1 MTSRVEVD
9 YSGIRVTTAPTNDMG
24 SFQAEFLVPS
34 DTQLGSANQI
44 IVRVADL
51 SIEVAAEHTVPDQYL
66 YLEPEVVPTGG
77 DLMVR
82 GAGFPTYAQV
92 LVQVGHVWVV
102 PPPQVFTDEYGNF
115 DVSVVVPE
123 SILPGSHRII
133 AQVRGESYVTEVAV
147 TP

>member
-1 MTSRVEVD
+1 M
-9 YSGIRVTTAPTNDMG
+9 
-24 SFQAEFLVPS
+24 PS
-34 DTQLGSANQI
+34 DAELGSANQI

-51 SIEVAAEHTVPDQYL
+51 SIEVATEHTVTDQYL

-92 LVQVGHVWVV
+92 FVQVGHVWVV
-102 PPPQVFTDEYGNF
+102 PPLQVFTDEYGNF
-115 DVSVVVPE
+115 DVSVIVPE
-123 SILPGSHRII
+123 SILHGSHRII
-133 AQVRGESYVTEVAV
+133 AQIRVESYVTEVAV

>member
-1 MTSRVEVD
+1 
-9 YSGIRVTTAPTNDMG
+9 MG